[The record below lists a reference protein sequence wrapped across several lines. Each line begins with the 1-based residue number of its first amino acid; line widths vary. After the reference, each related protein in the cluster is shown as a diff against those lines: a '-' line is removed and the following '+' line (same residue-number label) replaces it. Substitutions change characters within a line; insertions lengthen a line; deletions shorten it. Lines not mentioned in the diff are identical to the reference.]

1 MSVYDRYHAWV
12 NGPSSVWCSW
22 YLKAVLQGVVKTK
35 LWVYFTLAVV
45 GCTGGGVWYKL
56 IEQGLSVDGR
66 DVLVAVCTA
75 LPSLIGTTMLDYLLE
90 EPKPSSVLWIAL
102 FAGVV
107 SLVCVV
113 CAYRFGLK
121 GPAYVA
127 VVITLLVA
135 WAIKGRDIKFACE
148 STQNNAVGGDLDNDV
163 SGRIG
168 EDLV

>member
-1 MSVYDRYHAWV
+1 
-12 NGPSSVWCSW
+12 
-22 YLKAVLQGVVKTK
+22 
-35 LWVYFTLAVV
+35 
-45 GCTGGGVWYKL
+45 
-56 IEQGLSVDGR
+56 
-66 DVLVAVCTA
+66 
-75 LPSLIGTTMLDYLLE
+75 MLDYLLE

-121 GPAYVA
+121 VPAYVA

-148 STQNNAVGGDLDNDV
+148 STQNNAAGGDLDNDV